1 MGAFEPTYFFRRA
14 SGGNSQNGDHGQDNP
29 QAEAIASDENYPIVG
44 FVERE
49 SAQQQ
54 YERPGCRHPP
64 AYHAYGEKLP
74 TTEIRGRAVM
84 VMAVGMIVCVW
95 VNVWGGMNVFPA
107 FRSQKNR

>member
-1 MGAFEPTYFFRRA
+1 MGAFEPTYFFRGA
-14 SGGNSQNGDHGQDNP
+14 PGGNSQNGDRGQDNP

-54 YERPGCRHPP
+54 YERPGAGDHST
-64 AYHAYGEKLP
+64 YQTYGEKLP
-74 TTEIRGRAVM
+74 TTEIRGRVVM
-84 VMAVGMIVCVW
+84 VMAVGMIVCVR
-95 VNVWGGMNVFPA
+95 VNVFPA